1 MKCDICGTELW
12 TNHPRVLLMG
22 GRAEVGV
29 RLEVCKVCYDNMMFL
44 RGILNQRTVMDDAG
58 AAAVHCPVD

>member
-12 TNHPRVLLMG
+12 TNHPRVLLMR
-22 GRAEVGV
+22 GR
-29 RLEVCKVCYDNMMFL
+29 RLEVCRVCYNNMMFL
-44 RGILNQRTVMDDAG
+44 RGILGQRTVIDDAG

>member
-1 MKCDICGTELW
+1 MKCDICGRLLW
-12 TNHPRVLLMG
+12 TDHPRVLLMG

-29 RLEVCKVCYDNMMFL
+29 RLEVCDSCYDKML
-44 RGILNQRTVMDDAG
+44 AVHGILNQKVVMDDAG

>member
-29 RLEVCKVCYDNMMFL
+29 RLEVCRVCYNNMMFL
-44 RGILNQRTVMDDAG
+44 RGILSQRTVMDDAG
-58 AAAVHCPVD
+58 AAAVHREVD